1 LVSRGRNVF
10 PADSADGRRNI
21 TDVHQSSA
29 QISEISGRQELF
41 CANRRNQRTVGMNFP
56 RIAQMVAE
64 ITRMT
69 MKALRKS
76 ARSAGEKPMFKN
88 VIKRIL
94 DIILT
99 LIALIILSPVLLIL
113 AILIRLKLG
122 SPVIFTQK
130 RAGKEGKPFTIYKFR
145 TMTNARDAKGKL
157 LPNAQRKTKFG
168 NILRSTSLDE
178 LPELWNVLRGNM
190 SLVGPRPLLLE
201 YLPYYN
207 PEQNKRHDVLPGITG
222 WAQINGR
229 NALNWEEKFAL
240 DVWYVK
246 HQSLLLDIKILF
258 KTVVKVFQQKNINH
272 GKGQFMPRF
281 DDYKKSRE

>member
-1 LVSRGRNVF
+1 MYKTF
-10 PADSADGRRNI
+10 
-21 TDVHQSSA
+21 TK
-29 QISEISGRQELF
+29 
-41 CANRRNQRTVGMNFP
+41 RT
-56 RIAQMVAE
+56 
-64 ITRMT
+64 
-69 MKALRKS
+69 
-76 ARSAGEKPMFKN
+76 
-88 VIKRIL
+88 L
-94 DIILT
+94 DLILT

-122 SPVIFTQK
+122 SPVIFTQQ

-178 LPELWNVLRGNM
+178 LPELWNVLKGNM
-190 SLVGPRPLLLE
+190 SLVGPRPLLLD

-229 NALNWEEKFAL
+229 NSLNWDEKFAL